1 MANIG
6 GLDAFQCLVVLETDG
21 IPNILMGVN
30 IQTGAG
36 MREKRIEGDRDKA
49 IERAVEKEREK
60 EK

>member
-30 IQTGAG
+30 IQTGAH
-36 MREKRIEGDRDKA
+36 MRERKG
-49 IERAVEKEREK
+49 
-60 EK
+60 